1 LFGLSAFMLRVSLF
15 LLLSLALHA
24 AGWLLH
30 GTHPRSPAAMPV
42 SEAPQVLRLSA
53 VLQPVAPAPVPSEPV
68 QLQSLPKPQPTVA
81 PKPPVAARPL
91 VTPKPR
97 NPEPVVSPPKP
108 FAQPTVSAPAQ
119 ATPEAAKV
127 VAAATVD
134 REPAKPAAPSAPVE
148 VLSSQPSFLEPPR
161 QPSYPSQARRR
172 NQQGV
177 VLVEVRLDARGQQRS
192 INVLRSSGVDSL
204 DRAALEA
211 VAKWRFLPETT
222 GGQAVPSRVQIP
234 IQFALTASR

>member
-1 LFGLSAFMLRVSLF
+1 MLRVSLF

-30 GTHPRSPAAMPV
+30 GAHPRSPAVLPV

-68 QLQSLPKPQPTVA
+68 QLKSPPKPQPAVA
-81 PKPPVAARPL
+81 PKPPVATHP
-91 VTPKPR
+91 VEVSKPR
-97 NPEPVVSPPKP
+97 KPESVKSPPKP
-108 FAQPTVSAPAQ
+108 FAPVAAPSSVSAPAPV
-119 ATPEAAKV
+119 APAAAKV
-127 VAAATVD
+127 VSAPTVP
-134 REPAKPAAPSAPVE
+134 REPAKPAEPPAPVE

-177 VLVEVRLDARGQQRS
+177 VLLEVRLDERGQQRS
-192 INVLRSSGVDSL
+192 VNVLRSSGVDSL

-211 VAKWRFLPETT
+211 VAKWRFQPETA
-222 GGQAVPSRVQIP
+222 GGRAVPSRVQIP

>member
-1 LFGLSAFMLRVSLF
+1 MLRVSFF

-42 SEAPQVLRLSA
+42 SDAPQVLRLSA

-68 QLQSLPKPQPTVA
+68 QLQSLPKPPPAVA
-81 PKPPVAARPL
+81 LKPPVAARPL

-97 NPEPVVSPPKP
+97 NPDLVVSPPKP
-108 FAQPTVSAPAQ
+108 SAPVAAQPTVSASAQ
-119 ATPEAAKV
+119 AAPAAAKV
-127 VAAATVD
+127 VAAAAVE
-134 REPAKPAAPSAPVE
+134 REPAKPAAQPAPVE

-222 GGQAVPSRVQIP
+222 GGQAVPSRVHIP

>member
-1 LFGLSAFMLRVSLF
+1 MLRVSLF

-68 QLQSLPKPQPTVA
+68 QLQSLPKPQPAVA
-81 PKPPVAARPL
+81 LKPPVAARPL

-108 FAQPTVSAPAQ
+108 FAQPTVSASAQ
-119 ATPEAAKV
+119 AAPTAAKV
-127 VAAATVD
+127 VAAAAVE

>member
-1 LFGLSAFMLRVSLF
+1 MLRVSLF

-53 VLQPVAPAPVPSEPV
+53 VLQSVVPAPIPSEPV
-68 QLQSLPKPQPTVA
+68 QLQSLPKP
-81 PKPPVAARPL
+81 PVAARPL
-91 VTPKPR
+91 ATPKPR

-108 FAQPTVSAPAQ
+108 SAPPTVSASAQ
-119 ATPEAAKV
+119 AAPAAAKV
-127 VAAATVD
+127 VAAAAVE

-192 INVLRSSGVDSL
+192 INVLRSSGVVSL

>member
-1 LFGLSAFMLRVSLF
+1 MLRVSLF

-53 VLQPVAPAPVPSEPV
+53 VLQSVAPAPVPSEPV

-108 FAQPTVSAPAQ
+108 YAPPTVSAPAQ
-119 ATPEAAKV
+119 VAPTAAKV
-127 VAAATVD
+127 VAAAAVE
-134 REPAKPAAPSAPVE
+134 REPAKPAAQPAPVE

-172 NQQGV
+172 NQQGM

>member
-1 LFGLSAFMLRVSLF
+1 MLRVSLF

-53 VLQPVAPAPVPSEPV
+53 VLQPVAPAPVPSEPM

-108 FAQPTVSAPAQ
+108 YAPPTVSAPAQ
-119 ATPEAAKV
+119 AAPAAAKV
-127 VAAATVD
+127 VAAAAVE

-192 INVLRSSGVDSL
+192 VNVLRSSGVDSL

>member
-1 LFGLSAFMLRVSLF
+1 MLRVSLF

-42 SEAPQVLRLSA
+42 SEPPQVLRLSA
-53 VLQPVAPAPVPSEPV
+53 VLQSVAPAPVPSEPV
-68 QLQSLPKPQPTVA
+68 QLQSLPKPPPTVA

-108 FAQPTVSAPAQ
+108 FAPPTVSASAQ
-119 ATPEAAKV
+119 AAPAAAKV
-127 VAAATVD
+127 VAAAAVE